1 MPHTIFSLQTHWIKM
16 SCKRLRLLPSL
27 PKSLVET
34 LYFVFTTQKEKND
47 LGIFIKKMQYIILYY
62 VQTNIEF
69 VINYYGE
76 SKLTSIYLIYFYL
89 KKCMNNN

>member
-1 MPHTIFSLQTHWIKM
+1 M
-16 SCKRLRLLPSL
+16 SCKRPRLLPSL

-34 LYFVFTTQKEKND
+34 PYFVLNHDILTTQKEKND

-69 VINYYGE
+69 IINYYGE
-76 SKLTSIYLIYFYL
+76 SKLTSIYLYFYL
-89 KKCMNNN
+89 KKCTNNN